1 MLFRVF
7 FRIQVT
13 VNQKVSM
20 TKKLLLLVIFFL
32 PTLLIAQN
40 RTVSGKVSGD
50 DDNLGIPGASVL
62 VQGTSKGVATDAN
75 GNFSLELQ
83 AGETVLI
90 ISSIGY
96 KTQTIA
102 LGERTSI
109 NVVLESD
116 AVSLEEVVVIG
127 YGTVRKSD
135 LTGSVSSI
143 RGKELNTVPAI
154 NPMQSLQGKIAGVQ
168 VASSSGAPG
177 AGTYVRI
184 RGIGTFNDSSP
195 IYVVDG
201 VILQNID
208 YLNSADIESMEVL
221 KDASAT
227 AIYGARGANG
237 VIIVTTK
244 KGATSGNNF
253 PTINL
258 TVDYSVQQLDKKI
271 DLLNGREYAIVR
283 NKINPG
289 TYNNIDALPNTDWQD
304 EIFKTAPIQ
313 NYQVSIAGGSEK
325 FQYYTS
331 FGYFKQD
338 GIISKSEYERVS
350 LKFNNILHLSKD
362 VRLGSNLS
370 FTPFT
375 QQNTNGNSVFVV
387 YRAWPTITPFR
398 SDGSY
403 SEVPG
408 VGNVLADIENTNSF
422 NKGLRSVNNIYAEVD
437 FLKGFTFKT
446 SFGADIEYGK
456 SRSYTPIFFV
466 SPQQQNATDD
476 LGKGYSDRID
486 WLWENTVNYQ
496 KEMGVHRVNAVVG
509 YTLQESTSENVFLG
523 AQNLLRPGEDFW
535 YVNIFPN
542 LASPNFANNSV
553 GSNFSMISY
562 LARAN
567 YTYNDR
573 YLFTATFRRD
583 GSSKFTESNRY
594 ANFPSFAVGWNAIN
608 ESFMQNNKTFSNLKV
623 RASWGTIGNEKI
635 NYQRQYSLVQN
646 GINALFGQDV
656 MYPGATYGVS
666 GNPNLK
672 WETTEQIDIGIEAG
686 FLDDRLTAEID
697 YYHRT
702 TSDILIDLPVP
713 GYYGN
718 GDGAVIT
725 FNAGEVLNKGF
736 ELNLGWNSEVGELK
750 YSVGLVGTTI
760 HNEVLKVSG
769 TGESDEEL
777 VGLFNGRQVTRTI
790 PGLPIGSFYGYNV
803 LGVFQNASEL
813 NAYPH
818 LSSTE
823 VGDLKF
829 EDVNQDGILNSADR
843 TNLGS
848 PIPTYLFGLNLNL
861 TYKNFDFTSDFQG
874 QGGNKIFNGKEIIRP
889 DPYNFERRY
898 LNFWNG
904 DGTSNSEPRPSN
916 GGVNYEP
923 SSRYIYDGSFIRLR
937 NISLGYTLPQ
947 TLVDKGGM
955 KSVRAYVRVTNLFT
969 ISKFTGYTPE
979 IVSGNPVL
987 NAIDVA
993 TYPVPRI
1000 FSVGLNMTF

>member
-1 MLFRVF
+1 M
-7 FRIQVT
+7 I
-13 VNQKVSM
+13 
-20 TKKLLLLVIFFL
+20 KKLLFL
-32 PTLLIAQN
+32 ILFSLPVVLMAQT
-40 RTVSGKVSGD
+40 RTITGKVKSAD
-50 DDNLGIPGASVL
+50 DAMGIPGASVL
-62 VQGTSKGVATDAN
+62 VQGTTKGVATDAE
-75 GNFSLELQ
+75 GNFSLEIQ
-83 AGETVLI
+83 PNEDVLL
-90 ISSIGY
+90 ISSIGF
-96 KTQTIA
+96 KTQTITI
-102 LGERTSI
+102 GQRSFIE
-109 NVVLESD
+109 VLMESD

-143 RGKELNTVPAI
+143 RGKELNTVPSI

-237 VIIVTTK
+237 VIIVSTK
-244 KGATSGNNF
+244 KGSTSGNNY

-258 TVDYSVQQLDKKI
+258 SVDYSVQQLAKKI
-271 DLLNGREYAIVR
+271 DLLDGREYATVR

-304 EIFKTAPIQ
+304 EIFTTAPIQ
-313 NYQVSIAGGSEK
+313 NYQLSIAGGSEK

-338 GIISKSEYERVS
+338 GIINKSEYERVS
-350 LKFNNILHLSKD
+350 LKFNNILHLTKNL
-362 VRLGSNLS
+362 RLGSNLT
-370 FTPFT
+370 FTPYT
-375 QQNTNGNSVFVV
+375 QQNTNGNAVFVV
-387 YRAWPTITPFR
+387 YRAWPTILPYQ
-398 SDGSY
+398 SDGTY
-403 SEVPG
+403 SPVPG

-456 SRSYTPIFFV
+456 SRSYTPIFYV

-486 WLWENTVNYQ
+486 WLWENTLNYQ
-496 KEMGVHRVNAVVG
+496 KEIGVHRVNAVAG
-509 YTLQESTSENVFLG
+509 YTLQESSSESVFLG

-542 LASPNFANNSV
+542 LVSPNFASNSV
-553 GSNFSMISY
+553 GTNFSMISY

-567 YTYNDR
+567 YTYDNR

-583 GSSKFTESNRY
+583 GSSKFTQANRY
-594 ANFPSFAVGWNAIN
+594 ANFPSFALGWNAIN
-608 ESFMQNNKTFSNLKV
+608 ESFMQDSKIFSNLKI
-623 RASWGTIGNEKI
+623 RASWGIIGNEKI

-646 GINALFGQDV
+646 GVNALFGQDV
-656 MYPGATYGVS
+656 LYPGATYGVS

-672 WETTEQIDIGIEAG
+672 WENTEQIDIGIETG
-686 FLDDRLTAEID
+686 FLNDRLTAEID

-736 ELNLGWNSEVGELK
+736 EMNLKWNSEVKALK

-769 TGESDEEL
+769 TGESDEAL

-803 LGVFQNASEL
+803 IGVFQNSSEL

-818 LSSTE
+818 LSATD

-829 EDVNQDGILNSADR
+829 EDVNKDGVLNSDDR

-848 PIPTYLFGLNLNL
+848 PIPTMLFGLNIDLA
-861 TYKNFDFTSDFQG
+861 YKNFDFTADVQG
-874 QGGNKIFNGKEIIRP
+874 QSGNKIFNGKEIVRP
-889 DPYNFERRY
+889 DPYNFESRY
-898 LNFWNG
+898 LNYWNG
-904 DGTSNSEPRPSN
+904 EGTSSSEPRPSN

-923 SSRYIYDGSFIRLR
+923 SSRYIYDGSFLRLR

-947 TLVDKGGM
+947 SIVDKGGI

-969 ISKFTGYTPE
+969 LSNFTGYTPE

-987 NAIDVA
+987 NGIDVA

-1000 FSVGLNMTF
+1000 FSVGLNLTF

>member
-1 MLFRVF
+1 M
-7 FRIQVT
+7 I
-13 VNQKVSM
+13 
-20 TKKLLLLVIFFL
+20 KKLLLLVFL
-32 PTLLIAQN
+32 SLPSLLVAQN
-40 RTVSGKVSGD
+40 RTVSGKVTGA

-62 VQGTSKGVATDAN
+62 VQGTTKGVATDAD

-96 KTQTIA
+96 KTQTVA

-109 NVVLESD
+109 DVVLESD
-116 AVSLEEVVVIG
+116 AVSLQEVVVIG

-143 RGKELNTVPAI
+143 RGKELNTVPSI

-258 TVDYSVQQLDKKI
+258 TVDYSVQQLAKKI

-289 TYNNIDALPNTDWQD
+289 TFNNIDALPNTDWQD
-304 EIFKTAPIQ
+304 EIFRTAPIQ

-387 YRAWPTITPFR
+387 YRAWPTITPFQ

-408 VGNVLADIENTNSF
+408 VGNVLADIDNTNSF
-422 NKGLRSVNNIYAEVD
+422 NSGLRSVNNIYAEVD

-509 YTLQESTSENVFLG
+509 YTLQESSSENVFLG

-542 LASPNFANNSV
+542 LVSPNFATNSV

-656 MYPGATYGVS
+656 LYSGATYGVS

-686 FLDDRLTAEID
+686 FLNDRLTAELD

-750 YSVGLVGTTI
+750 YRVGLVGTTI

-777 VGLFNGRQVTRTI
+777 VGLFNGRQVSRTV
-790 PGLPIGSFYGYNV
+790 PGLPIGSFFGYNV

-813 NAYPH
+813 SAYPH
-818 LSSTE
+818 LSNTE

-829 EDVNQDGILNSADR
+829 EDVNNDGILNSEDR

-861 TYKNFDFTSDFQG
+861 SYKNFDFTSDFQG

-889 DPYNFERRY
+889 DPYNFESRY

-947 TLVDKGGM
+947 ALVDKGGM
-955 KSVRAYVRVTNLFT
+955 KSVRAYVRITNLFT
-969 ISKFTGYTPE
+969 ISDFTGYTPE

>member
-1 MLFRVF
+1 
-7 FRIQVT
+7 
-13 VNQKVSM
+13 M
-20 TKKLLLLVIFFL
+20 TKKLLLLVFFFL
-32 PTLLIAQN
+32 PSLLIAQN

-62 VQGTSKGVATDAN
+62 VQGTSKGVATDAD

-102 LGERTSI
+102 LGDRTSI

-143 RGKELNTVPAI
+143 RGKELNTVPSI

-258 TVDYSVQQLDKKI
+258 TVDYSVQQLAKKI
-271 DLLNGREYAIVR
+271 DLLNGRDYAIVR

-289 TYNNIDALPNTDWQD
+289 TFNNIDALPNTDWQD
-304 EIFKTAPIQ
+304 EIFRTAPIQ
-313 NYQVSIAGGSEK
+313 NYQLSIAGGSEK

-387 YRAWPTITPFR
+387 YRAWPTITPFQ

-408 VGNVLADIENTNSF
+408 VGNVLADIDNTNSF

-509 YTLQESTSENVFLG
+509 YTLQESSSENVFLG

-542 LASPNFANNSV
+542 LVSPNFANNSV

-583 GSSKFTESNRY
+583 GSSKFTESNRF
-594 ANFPSFAVGWNAIN
+594 ANFPSLAVGWNAIN
-608 ESFMQNNKTFSNLKV
+608 ESFMQNNKTLSNLKV

-656 MYPGATYGVS
+656 LYSGATYGVS

-686 FLDDRLTAEID
+686 FLNDRLTAEID

-736 ELNLGWNSEVGELK
+736 ELNLGWNGEAGELK

-777 VGLFNGRQVTRTI
+777 VGLFNGRQVTRTV
-790 PGLPIGSFYGYNV
+790 PGLPIGSFFGYNV

-829 EDVNQDGILNSADR
+829 EDVNQDGILNSEDR

-889 DPYNFERRY
+889 DPYNFESRY

-937 NISLGYTLPQ
+937 NISLGCTLPQ
-947 TLVDKGGM
+947 ALVDKGGM

>member
-1 MLFRVF
+1 M
-7 FRIQVT
+7 I
-13 VNQKVSM
+13 
-20 TKKLLLLVIFFL
+20 KKLLLLVFL
-32 PTLLIAQN
+32 SLPFLLIAQN
-40 RTVSGKVSGD
+40 RTVSGKVTGA

-62 VQGTSKGVATDAN
+62 VQGTTKGVATDAD

-96 KTQTIA
+96 KTQTVA
-102 LGERTSI
+102 LGERISI
-109 NVVLESD
+109 DIVLESD
-116 AVSLEEVVVIG
+116 AVSLQEVVVIG

-143 RGKELNTVPAI
+143 RGKELNTVPSI

-258 TVDYSVQQLDKKI
+258 TVDYSVQQLAKKI

-289 TYNNIDALPNTDWQD
+289 TFNNIDALPNTDWQD
-304 EIFKTAPIQ
+304 EIFRTAPIQ

-387 YRAWPTITPFR
+387 YRAWPTITPFQ

-408 VGNVLADIENTNSF
+408 VGNVLADIDNTNSF
-422 NKGLRSVNNIYAEVD
+422 NSGLRSVNNIYAEVD

-509 YTLQESTSENVFLG
+509 YTLQESSSENVFLG
-523 AQNLLRPGEDFW
+523 AQNLLRSGEDFW

-542 LASPNFANNSV
+542 LVSPNFATNSV

-594 ANFPSFAVGWNAIN
+594 ANFPSFALGWNAIN

-656 MYPGATYGVS
+656 LYSGATYGVS

-672 WETTEQIDIGIEAG
+672 WETTEQVDIGIEAG
-686 FLDDRLTAEID
+686 FLNDRLTAEID
-697 YYHRT
+697 YYHRAT
-702 TSDILIDLPVP
+702 RDILIDLPVP

-777 VGLFNGRQVTRTI
+777 VGLFNGRQVTRTV
-790 PGLPIGSFYGYNV
+790 PGLPIGSFFGYNV

-829 EDVNQDGILNSADR
+829 EDINQDGILNSADR

-889 DPYNFERRY
+889 DPYNFESRY

-947 TLVDKGGM
+947 ALVDKGGM
-955 KSVRAYVRVTNLFT
+955 KSVRAYVRITNLFT
-969 ISKFTGYTPE
+969 ISDFTGYTPE

>member
-1 MLFRVF
+1 
-7 FRIQVT
+7 
-13 VNQKVSM
+13 M